1 MEYLLLKWI
10 HILSSTV
17 LFGTGVGSAF
27 YKFMADRGGDLHNIV
42 RTNRHVVLADWLFTT
57 PTIIIQPVTGVM
69 LANLLGF
76 PLTSPWLLASIAL
89 YVVTGLCWLPVVFLQ
104 IRMSKLSADAIAR
117 DEPLAPSYHRLA
129 RQWFWLGVPAFIA
142 MVVVFYL
149 MVFKPLL
156 WI

>member
-27 YKFMADRGGDLHNIV
+27 YKFMADRGGDLHNIA

-69 LANLLGF
+69 LADLLGF
-76 PLTSPWLLASIAL
+76 SVDIPVAARIDRTVRADRTLLVAGGVSANPHEQ
-89 YVVTGLCWLPVVFLQ
+89 VVRRRHCP
-104 IRMSKLSADAIAR
+104 
-117 DEPLAPSYHRLA
+117 
-129 RQWFWLGVPAFIA
+129 
-142 MVVVFYL
+142 
-149 MVFKPLL
+149 
-156 WI
+156 